1 MEKKTKELQFKL
13 DSTSQNNNFQN
24 ELIDELN
31 TLKNTNEDLKKN

>member
-24 ELIDELN
+24 GLIDELN